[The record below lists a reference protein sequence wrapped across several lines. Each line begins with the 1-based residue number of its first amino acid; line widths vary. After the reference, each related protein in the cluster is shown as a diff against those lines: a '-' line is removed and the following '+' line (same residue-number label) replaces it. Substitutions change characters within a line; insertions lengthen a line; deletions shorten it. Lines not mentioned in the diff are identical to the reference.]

1 MNTAILVFILIVIA
15 VAIFYFGLIVGGWA
29 MGKRLADATGRA
41 ILESDLS
48 GIQQMELLDKIKEY
62 AKESK

>member
-1 MNTAILVFILIVIA
+1 
-15 VAIFYFGLIVGGWA
+15 

-48 GIQQMELLDKIKEY
+48 GTQQMELLDKIKEY